1 MTTSLYVVAQ
11 GAMTP
16 VGLNATQTCAAVR
29 AGVSA
34 YAESGF
40 LLQNSQ
46 WEKVVAACLPLR
58 PKPSDSKPIGRLLA
72 LAKPALEQCVTQSCF
87 QPSETALLVGIPERA
102 RLSLFKQWYSED
114 IEDYL
119 QGRLLDGFHPASQL
133 LPLGNVSAF
142 VALSVA
148 SKLLAQRVVKKC
160 IVGGVDSLVNE
171 VDISR
176 LEKTWRLHRENE
188 SQGVV
193 PGEAATF
200 LAVSATP
207 SSNALGFICGLGLDQ
222 EDVSSSVLSDGH
234 PTGKGLERALRKSV
248 EDAGIHESAI
258 GLRISDLN
266 GERYGGMDSMLALSR
281 FYRTD
286 RIGLPIWHP
295 AECVGETGAAVGA
308 LTIQLALRALS
319 HGYSPA
325 DSIMCELSS
334 ESGLRAA
341 CIVQNLP

>member
-114 IEDYL
+114 IEDY
-119 QGRLLDGFHPASQL
+119 
-133 LPLGNVSAF
+133 
-142 VALSVA
+142 
-148 SKLLAQRVVKKC
+148 C
-160 IVGGVDSLVNE
+160 
-171 VDISR
+171 
-176 LEKTWRLHRENE
+176 
-188 SQGVV
+188 
-193 PGEAATF
+193 
-200 LAVSATP
+200 
-207 SSNALGFICGLGLDQ
+207 
-222 EDVSSSVLSDGH
+222 
-234 PTGKGLERALRKSV
+234 KG
-248 EDAGIHESAI
+248 D
-258 GLRISDLN
+258 
-266 GERYGGMDSMLALSR
+266 
-281 FYRTD
+281 
-286 RIGLPIWHP
+286 
-295 AECVGETGAAVGA
+295 C
-308 LTIQLALRALS
+308 
-319 HGYSPA
+319 
-325 DSIMCELSS
+325 
-334 ESGLRAA
+334 
-341 CIVQNLP
+341 